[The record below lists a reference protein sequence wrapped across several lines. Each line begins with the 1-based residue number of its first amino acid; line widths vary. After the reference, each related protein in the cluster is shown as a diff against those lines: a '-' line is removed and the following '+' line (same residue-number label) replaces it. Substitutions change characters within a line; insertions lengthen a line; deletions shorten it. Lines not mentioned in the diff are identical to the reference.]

1 MVEALR
7 RKIIIIVLFS
17 KIVIC
22 SSLTA
27 QAVTCSPLS
36 YQLATDTLRAK
47 WGAPFNVMLMGEIV
61 SIKGPICEN
70 WEVFSEILLTG
81 VDLKTNEKKLNLSAK
96 ISYVTEWNC
105 SESFNLDFFDEGILM
120 GQKIFFLETDI
131 FSLGNGLVIQPTI
144 CGTSVWDIS
153 LKPIIRKC
161 FVSSSCSIDWFEK
174 RDLPDSYFETFYK

>member
-47 WGAPFNVMLMGEIV
+47 WGVPFNVMLMGEIV

-81 VDLKTNEKKLNLSAK
+81 VDLKTNEKN
-96 ISYVTEWNC
+96 
-105 SESFNLDFFDEGILM
+105 
-120 GQKIFFLETDI
+120 
-131 FSLGNGLVIQPTI
+131 
-144 CGTSVWDIS
+144 
-153 LKPIIRKC
+153 
-161 FVSSSCSIDWFEK
+161 
-174 RDLPDSYFETFYK
+174 